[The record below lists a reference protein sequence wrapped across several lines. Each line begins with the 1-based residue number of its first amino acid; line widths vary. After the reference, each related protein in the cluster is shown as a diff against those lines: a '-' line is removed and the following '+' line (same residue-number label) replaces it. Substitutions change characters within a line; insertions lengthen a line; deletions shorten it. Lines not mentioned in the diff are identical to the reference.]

1 MSESEIRRRATGSGE
16 SADGAHKAAE
26 ENEITPEEFQN
37 YDKQEAPKPAPST
50 EDTIENSEI
59 MQNIPK
65 KYRNYWIR
73 FVVTWILIGA
83 FAVIVYGGAIP
94 LSILIL
100 AVQLICFNEII
111 TIGYKVYRTY
121 NLPWF
126 RTLSWYFLFT
136 FNYYLYGDFLSN
148 FFKYYLM
155 KRSVLN
161 TLLSAILSKHSF
173 VSYCFYLTAF
183 VWFILSLRQGSYF
196 SQFTMFGFTHLVLLV
211 ITTQSHLIVSNL
223 FSGMIWFLLPVC
235 CVICNDIMAYMFGFF
250 LGRTK
255 LIALSPKKTWEGFIG
270 GAFSTV
276 LLAVAMAQWLCAYDS
291 MVCPVSLN
299 ETTHEISYECE
310 RHYVFTLQE
319 YDISNIPL
327 LNVITKRHS
336 LLLFPFLGHT
346 LIISLFVSIVGP
358 FGGFF
363 ASGFK
368 RAFKVKDFGDVLP
381 GHGGLMDRFDCQL
394 LAGSFVYVYI
404 RNFIGT
410 NGQYNLHNLA
420 VSLSDS
426 DQLKLYSFLQNELL
440 DKQLLCGLQIC
451 EPIPH
456 TGS

>member
-155 KRSVLN
+155 KRVREN
-161 TLLSAILSKHSF
+161 PRFLS
-173 VSYCFYLTAF
+173 
-183 VWFILSLRQGSYF
+183 
-196 SQFTMFGFTHLVLLV
+196 
-211 ITTQSHLIVSNL
+211 N
-223 FSGMIWFLLPVC
+223 
-235 CVICNDIMAYMFGFF
+235 
-250 LGRTK
+250 
-255 LIALSPKKTWEGFIG
+255 
-270 GAFSTV
+270 
-276 LLAVAMAQWLCAYDS
+276 
-291 MVCPVSLN
+291 
-299 ETTHEISYECE
+299 
-310 RHYVFTLQE
+310 
-319 YDISNIPL
+319 
-327 LNVITKRHS
+327 
-336 LLLFPFLGHT
+336 
-346 LIISLFVSIVGP
+346 
-358 FGGFF
+358 
-363 ASGFK
+363 
-368 RAFKVKDFGDVLP
+368 
-381 GHGGLMDRFDCQL
+381 
-394 LAGSFVYVYI
+394 
-404 RNFIGT
+404 
-410 NGQYNLHNLA
+410 
-420 VSLSDS
+420 
-426 DQLKLYSFLQNELL
+426 
-440 DKQLLCGLQIC
+440 
-451 EPIPH
+451 
-456 TGS
+456 